1 MIHRKDTIANL
12 FNTQLKDRTLYY
24 DGDSEVSPDRIV
36 ELIDKGLKQIY
47 VTEETDEI
55 RQYNR
60 LAPSKKAIKTKTETR
75 PLKFDWNI
83 PEPYKSLDVIK
94 YMMER
99 LHALREEE
107 NLESLMDV
115 KIYER
120 FHRVREELIM
130 YEELQLLP
138 ILRVIIYVI
147 NTLQDKNIVWGV
159 GRGSSVSSYVLY
171 LIGVHDVDSVK
182 YDLDFTDFLRAPD
195 AK

>member
-1 MIHRKDTIANL
+1 MIHHKDTLANL

-24 DGDSEVSPDRIV
+24 DGDSEVSPDRVV

-60 LAPSKKAIKTKTETR
+60 LISSEKAIKTKTETR
-75 PLKFDWNI
+75 PLEFDWNI

-94 YMMER
+94 YVFAR
-99 LHALREEE
+99 LHAVREEE
-107 NLESLMDV
+107 NIEHLEDV
-115 KIYER
+115 QFYER
-120 FHRVREELIM
+120 LRRFQDEMTM
-130 YEELQLLP
+130 YEGLKLFP

-182 YDLDFTDFLRAPD
+182 YDLDFTDFLRASD
-195 AK
+195 TE

>member
-1 MIHRKDTIANL
+1 MIRRRDTLANL
-12 FNTQLKDRTLYY
+12 FNTHLKDRTLYY
-24 DGDSEVSPDRIV
+24 DGDSEVSPERVV

-60 LAPSKKAIKTKTETR
+60 LTSSQKAIKTKTETR
-75 PLKFDWNI
+75 PLEFDWNI
-83 PEPYKSLDVIK
+83 PEPYKSLDVVE
-94 YMMER
+94 YVLDR
-99 LHALREEE
+99 LTDIRDELYDAQFCTRILR
-107 NLESLMDV
+107 V
-115 KIYER
+115 KD
-120 FHRVREELIM
+120 ELKM

-138 ILRVIIYVI
+138 TLRAIIYVI

-171 LIGVHDVDSVK
+171 LIGVHDVDSVL
-182 YDLDFTDFLRAPD
+182 YQLDFTDFLRAPD